1 MASLIR
7 QENILLAAPGAADPL
22 GAYAEKIFENYLLG
36 ERPLSR
42 TVTRTRN
49 AQETVTRIQ
58 GGMADAGILYRT
70 DAAGLQIAEIAD
82 DSLCGNV
89 TYCAAVLS
97 ESAYT
102 REASAFLDYLTGAEA
117 ADFYTRAGFAPLS
130 ERNRYSDTQDAEG
143 QEESWEDES
152 QEESWASEENLWEGA
167 FPEEYAEPDIWQ

>member
-1 MASLIR
+1 MR
-7 QENILLAAPGAADPL
+7 CR
-22 GAYAEKIFENYLLG
+22 KCKK
-36 ERPLSR
+36 
-42 TVTRTRN
+42 
-49 AQETVTRIQ
+49 
-58 GGMADAGILYRT
+58 
-70 DAAGLQIAEIAD
+70 EIAD

-143 QEESWEDES
+143 QEESW
-152 QEESWASEENLWEGA
+152 ASEENLWEGA